1 MNLKNIIREEMD
13 DLQWIRDVRPIKY
26 NIGDVIEPI
35 NGYFYYT
42 KPWSE
47 EYGPISGHVNA
58 KIIDIVDEFYEVVLN
73 YDIYEDILEA
83 PTYYISIYDTD
94 NKNLN
99 ESEEFDWIED
109 IDPDNIHIGDL
120 EIGME
125 VMVSSCRSSYGHEQ
139 FPSILNRKL
148 TVNEIYEGICIEFKE
163 MDKIQ
168 YPFGKDREPT
178 IPGVT
183 ICEHLGCSFKLINK
197 EINESDD
204 MEWIQDVPD
213 NLNGIK
219 FTHIDEPSKV
229 YTIRDTEISPRRN
242 EYHSYITVFFH
253 GHSNGQVRRKNAY
266 SNFKNGRWII
276 YDEKINESDDMDWID
291 DVSGDLQIG
300 DYLIDHNGKKWS
312 IIEIEPATSSMT
324 LHNPLVKA
332 KRYGLKGVYDIFT
345 KKNIVDKIS
354 KGLWK
359 LIPNPNIN
367 ESDDMQ
373 WIKDIT
379 PIKIGDC
386 LKGQLGKPLGHRG
399 HADDYTYLV
408 IDIKSFNQVKVPE
421 IHLKVIPNAYHNAT
435 IIKPLETVL
444 DSIENGYLE
453 ICDCLEDCHENINE
467 SDEDDFKWVE
477 DVPDYKLPEPWK
489 WLSDDDMYDILYT
502 KGHVTN
508 TMTQITM
515 VELAHNYGYRWS
527 KKHGGWYDR
536 DEIEIL
542 PDIDGEAYY
551 TINESDDMEWVD
563 DVRAPKVG
571 DIYHNQVNLLN
582 MVITNITPH
591 LQPGTQKHYLFVL
604 HYKLLGRMFK
614 SYPERTI
621 YLDDFLTAVNNNGRI
636 GTQLWL

>member
-1 MNLKNIIREEMD
+1 MNLKNIIIEEMD
-13 DLQWIRDVRPIKY
+13 D
-26 NIGDVIEPI
+26 
-35 NGYFYYT
+35 
-42 KPWSE
+42 
-47 EYGPISGHVNA
+47 
-58 KIIDIVDEFYEVVLN
+58 
-73 YDIYEDILEA
+73 
-83 PTYYISIYDTD
+83 
-94 NKNLN
+94 
-99 ESEEFDWIED
+99 
-109 IDPDNIHIGDL
+109 
-120 EIGME
+120 
-125 VMVSSCRSSYGHEQ
+125 
-139 FPSILNRKL
+139 
-148 TVNEIYEGICIEFKE
+148 FK
-163 MDKIQ
+163 
-168 YPFGKDREPT
+168 
-178 IPGVT
+178 
-183 ICEHLGCSFKLINK
+183 
-197 EINESDD
+197 
-204 MEWIQDVPD
+204 
-213 NLNGIK
+213 
-219 FTHIDEPSKV
+219 
-229 YTIRDTEISPRRN
+229 
-242 EYHSYITVFFH
+242 
-253 GHSNGQVRRKNAY
+253 
-266 SNFKNGRWII
+266 
-276 YDEKINESDDMDWID
+276 
-291 DVSGDLQIG
+291 
-300 DYLIDHNGKKWS
+300 
-312 IIEIEPATSSMT
+312 
-324 LHNPLVKA
+324 
-332 KRYGLKGVYDIFT
+332 
-345 KKNIVDKIS
+345 
-354 KGLWK
+354 
-359 LIPNPNIN
+359 
-367 ESDDMQ
+367 

-386 LKGQLGKPLGHRG
+386 LRGQLRKPLGHRG

-435 IIKPLETVL
+435 IIKPLEKVL
-444 DSIENGYLE
+444 DSIENGYMVV
-453 ICDCLEDCHENINE
+453 CDCLEDCHENINE

-563 DVRAPKVG
+563 DVRTPKVG

-621 YLDDFLTAVNNNGRI
+621 YLDDFLTASNNNRWIKINKEISSGTENIDVLYLNESDDMDWIRNTESTFKPNFEFSNKEQWIDISGLHNFERKKIVDYIKRTLPKCWDFIGNGLAQVETGTFEGIIIHCGTEHVDYEPEENIICFSDKSYKEDYSQSSEYEVIPHIYIDGREI
-636 GTQLWL
+636 LEYINSKEEINESDDMEWIEDTNDPWENIDQELINKLTDYERHLIEAAFESDQREHGDYGCNPIYKITSMEFDDEEDRDEWDLFISFEVTCEEGSNKGINYITLYINRDTGDWHMA